1 MAQSWN
7 RTVDDGF
14 VDMEQIMKRLE
25 WLDNERRK
33 DKSRITALE
42 SRITDLNTSN
52 TLLQTELKDTHEE
65 IAKFTNLYNRIDLV
79 DHQISQLRIDAF
91 RQLEERDK
99 SHTEREKEID
109 TARRNGMDSVNRTLS
124 ELRKSIEPL
133 QEIRKTLLTR
143 NEEYFRLNR
152 MIEEVNS
159 RIESASLDKEEYG
172 RFQKTIEENRK
183 QDAKRVTDVHTEM
196 AAYRKRIDEMRG
208 RVDLVNDNLRRIEQR
223 MNELLS
229 TESERKQSVLTFQ
242 EKQSLQLLEFEKT
255 WQEWKKAFDEIV
267 LKAAG
272 LETQMQS
279 IENTQRSVKRSQDTL
294 DEVTNRF
301 DRRTNELVEME
312 RLMEEKLRQEWTQF
326 KEDNQK
332 RWQSYQ
338 LGQEEIFNDH
348 KRVTE
353 TLQTRLQSIEDNYA
367 TQMDDVNLRD
377 ELYVSQM
384 QELYTL
390 IRSWLEKMGKTE

>member
-1 MAQSWN
+1 M
-7 RTVDDGF
+7 
-14 VDMEQIMKRLE
+14 L
-25 WLDNERRK
+25 
-33 DKSRITALE
+33 
-42 SRITDLNTSN
+42 
-52 TLLQTELKDTHEE
+52 
-65 IAKFTNLYNRIDLV
+65 
-79 DHQISQLRIDAF
+79 F
-91 RQLEERDK
+91 R
-99 SHTEREKEID
+99 SEREKEID
-109 TARRNGMDSVNRTLS
+109 SARRNGLDSANRTLS

-159 RIESASLDKEEYG
+159 RIESAALDREEYN

-183 QDAKRVTDVHTEM
+183 QDAKRVTDVRTEM
-196 AAYRKRIDEMRG
+196 GAYRKRIDEMRG
-208 RVDLVNDNLRRIEQR
+208 RVDLVNDNLRKVEQR

-229 TESERKQSVLTFQ
+229 SESERKQSSISFQ
-242 EKQSLQLLEFEKT
+242 EKQSLTLLEFEKT

-267 LKAAG
+267 VKAAG

-294 DEVTNRF
+294 DEITNRF

-312 RLMEEKLRQEWTQF
+312 RLMEEKLRQEWSTF

-338 LGQEEIFNDH
+338 LGQEEILNDQ
-348 KRVTE
+348 KRTADV
-353 TLQTRLQSIEDNYA
+353 LQTRIQLIEDNYA

-384 QELYTL
+384 QELYTMV
-390 IRSWLEKMGKTE
+390 RGWLEKMGKTD

>member
-99 SHTEREKEID
+99 THTEREKEID
-109 TARRNGMDSVNRTLS
+109 TARRNGMDSVNRTLG

-159 RIESASLDKEEYG
+159 RIETASLDKEEYG

-196 AAYRKRIDEMRG
+196 GAYRKRIDEMRG

-229 TESERKQSVLTFQ
+229 TESERKQSALTFQ

-348 KRVTE
+348 KRASE
-353 TLQTRLQSIEDNYA
+353 TLQTRIQSIEDNYA

-384 QELYTL
+384 QELYTM
-390 IRSWLEKMGKTE
+390 IRGWLEKMGKTE

>member
-52 TLLQTELKDTHEE
+52 TLLQSELKDTHEE

>member
-7 RTVDDGF
+7 RMVDDGF
-14 VDMEQIMKRLE
+14 VDMEQIIKRLE

-42 SRITDLNTSN
+42 SRITDLNTNHS
-52 TLLQTELKDTHEE
+52 LLQSEIKDLQEE
-65 IAKFTNLYNRIDLV
+65 FARFSSFQNRIDLL

-91 RQLEERDK
+91 RQIEERDK
-99 SHTEREKEID
+99 THTEREKEID
-109 TARRNGMDSVNRTLS
+109 SARRNGLDSANRTLS

-133 QEIRKTLLTR
+133 QEIRKTLLTQ

-159 RIESASLDKEEYG
+159 RIESAALDKEEYN

-183 QDAKRVTDVHTEM
+183 QDAKRVTDAHTEM
-196 AAYRKRIDEMRG
+196 GAYRKRIDEMRR
-208 RVDLVNDNLRRIEQR
+208 RVDLVNDNLRKVEQR

-229 TESERKQSVLTFQ
+229 SESERKQSSISFQ
-242 EKQSLQLLEFEKT
+242 EKQSLTLLEFEKT

-267 LKAAG
+267 VKAAG

-312 RLMEEKLRQEWTQF
+312 RLMEEKLRQEWSTF

-338 LGQEEIFNDH
+338 LGQEEILNDQ
-348 KRVTE
+348 KRTADV
-353 TLQTRLQSIEDNYA
+353 LQMRIQLIEDNYA

-384 QELYTL
+384 QELYTMV
-390 IRSWLEKMGKTE
+390 RGWLEKMGKTD

>member
-14 VDMEQIMKRLE
+14 VDMEQIIKRLE

-42 SRITDLNTSN
+42 SRITDLNTNHS
-52 TLLQTELKDTHEE
+52 LLQSEIKDLQEE
-65 IAKFTNLYNRIDLV
+65 FARFSSFQNRIDLL

-91 RQLEERDK
+91 RQIEERDK
-99 SHTEREKEID
+99 THTEREKEID
-109 TARRNGMDSVNRTLS
+109 SARRNGLDSANRTLS

-159 RIESASLDKEEYG
+159 RIESAALDKEEYN

-196 AAYRKRIDEMRG
+196 GAYRKRIDEMRG
-208 RVDLVNDNLRRIEQR
+208 RVDLVNDNLRKVEQR

-229 TESERKQSVLTFQ
+229 SESERKQSSISFQ
-242 EKQSLQLLEFEKT
+242 EKQSLTLLEFEKT

-267 LKAAG
+267 VKAAG

-312 RLMEEKLRQEWTQF
+312 RLMEEKLRQEWSTF

-338 LGQEEIFNDH
+338 LGQEEILNDQ
-348 KRVTE
+348 KRTADV
-353 TLQTRLQSIEDNYA
+353 LQTRIQLIEDNYA

-384 QELYTL
+384 QELYTMV
-390 IRSWLEKMGKTE
+390 RGWLEKMGKTD

>member
-42 SRITDLNTSN
+42 SRITDLNTNN

>member
-65 IAKFTNLYNRIDLV
+65 IGKFTNLYNRIDLV

-91 RQLEERDK
+91 RQIEERDK
-99 SHTEREKEID
+99 THTEREKEID
-109 TARRNGMDSVNRTLS
+109 TARRNGMDSVNRTLG

-159 RIESASLDKEEYG
+159 RIEAASLDKEEYG

-196 AAYRKRIDEMRG
+196 SAYRKRIDEMRG

-229 TESERKQSVLTFQ
+229 TESERKQSALTFQ

-312 RLMEEKLRQEWTQF
+312 RLMEEKLRQEWNQF

-332 RWQSYQ
+332 KWQSYQ

-348 KRVTE
+348 RRATE

-384 QELYTL
+384 QELYTM
-390 IRSWLEKMGKTE
+390 IRGWLEKMGKTE